1 MLLPTGKSRLLA
13 GAFAFAL
20 GLVLA
25 ADAAAQ
31 TLVPVP
37 GAPTLNTVTFSW
49 TAGTPP
55 YWISLS
61 TDSSFAVWE
70 TSGSFSGTTTTYI
83 NLDQDT
89 IYNFRVKNSAQ
100 DDGSYEQT
108 QSVTLAAA
116 PSGPFFQGGE
126 GYFTAES
133 SVTAQV
139 SVAWET
145 NGNPDYTEYV
155 LEYTSHT
162 DFTSYKGSIAL
173 PHPPLTASGL
183 LANTTYLFRVK
194 ASNLEDVETIY
205 SGIIS
210 TSTLAA
216 GLQDV
221 SHSVHR
227 TSAAVSWTPMA
238 SGIRERNAEG
248 YALLMATSPVFSGV
262 VHSSATADAA
272 AGELTI
278 EGLLMNTTYYYKAG
292 ALNWNGV
299 PNYTYVKSFTT
310 RSSSISAF
318 GLVSRHV
325 SSASFSWDALA
336 GGAAGYEL
344 QASTSAAFGLDPG
357 ALVLSSRTFDLAWNS
372 LSMEGLRAN
381 TTWYFRA
388 GSLNSALEGNY
399 AAPVST
405 ITLAELVELSET
417 VTPNVTVG
425 QTSIV
430 VHYMLHDCRGYV
442 LERSTGPF
450 GSGAEVHFTSAPA
463 PSGGSLGFDS
473 LRQSTTYYLRIAALN
488 WDFTPNYSD
497 LGYRATLAADP
508 LPLVTLYRV
517 WSTSATMTFG
527 PVGAD
532 GYAVQASTYFSFTHI
547 AAESF
552 EPDGDAGSATVE
564 GLDPNTFYYFR
575 AGPVFSGTTV
585 YTLSTPSDDYTLPQ
599 AAAGVKFSGV
609 FYSSAAVTW
618 VALPPEPPPDSAWG
632 YSLEASLQPGFD
644 SIAFSSG
651 TAEISVSTLALTG
664 LAPNTSY
671 YFRLGTLAFDGD
683 KRFSVPGSTVTRA
696 IPPVQEEFS
705 FLSTGTLTVN
715 WTAGDNPP
723 DTLYRVVSTTAPDW
737 QNPDGAPVAS
747 SDTYNLALSTSGL
760 FPNTTY
766 FFWVT
771 AFNRL
776 GIQEGPYAF
785 EPMAT
790 LAFLPAAATPSGI
803 GKSSVTINWDRDLN
817 PPPPDTEYTV
827 RISTRPD
834 FASAV
839 RSSTTRETSAWFDGL
854 ISNAS
859 YYAQVAA
866 LNHTGVPT
874 DFATLPAPL
883 TLPATPQAL
892 AQDAAF
898 SGLKLDAFSVHWE
911 DGDNQYGTSYAVEVS
926 TTEDFS
932 VLYSSG
938 VADGT
943 TDLYFTGLLIGATYW
958 TRAQAISRDGVQRS
972 SFTLTGSTVTLADR
986 KGTAPYG
993 VDTTVSLATYYGD
1006 YTVIVPAGG
1015 LSGSTRLTISPAAS
1029 LPEGPSNA
1037 GTLLPTGIGLEV
1049 SHFPPV
1055 TVLEAVTLEVPY
1067 RVEDL
1072 PAGTDR
1078 SRLVL
1083 ALYDPVSG
1091 GWVPLPSV
1099 SDTAANIVRAQTWHL
1114 STFQIMIS
1122 LPGSGTTGLKIYP
1135 NPYRPSSRA
1144 GVMRFAGLPAGT
1156 GIKIYTVLGEL
1167 VRELRTGQDGTASW
1181 DGRNERNGEVAS
1193 GVYLAFVKPPDAGG
1207 KLFKVAVER

>member
-1 MLLPTGKSRLLA
+1 MAAAL
-13 GAFAFAL
+13 AL
-20 GLVLA
+20 GLAPALA
-25 ADAAAQ
+25 APAAAQ
-31 TLVPVP
+31 LQPVP
-37 GAPTLNTVTFSW
+37 GAPTLDTLTFNW
-49 TAGTPP
+49 PAGTGN
-55 YWISLS
+55 YTVQLS
-61 TDSSFAVWE
+61 TASDFSAISFA
-70 TSGSFSGTTTTYI
+70 GTVLAAETTTYQ
-83 NLDQDT
+83 NLPQDSL
-89 IYNFRVKNSAQ
+89 YHFRVKDSAQ
-100 DDGSYEQT
+100 GDDLYRSA
-108 QSVTLAAA
+108 QSATLAAA
-116 PSGPFFQGGE
+116 PTGPFFQGGE

-133 SVTAQV
+133 SITAQV

-162 DFTSYKGSIAL
+162 DFTAYKGSIAL

-205 SGIIS
+205 SGVIS

-216 GLQDV
+216 GLRDV
-221 SHSVHR
+221 AHEVHR

-238 SGIRERNAEG
+238 SGVQEGDAEG
-248 YALLMATSPVFSGV
+248 YALLVSTSQLFTGT
-262 VHSSATADAA
+262 VHYSATDNAA
-272 AGELTI
+272 AGELTV

-299 PNYTYVKSFTT
+299 PNFTYAESFTT
-310 RSSSISAF
+310 RASSISAF
-318 GLVSRHV
+318 GLVSRHIN
-325 SSASFSWDALA
+325 SASFSWDALA

-357 ALVLSSRTFDLAWNS
+357 ATVISSRTFDLAWNS
-372 LSMEGLRAN
+372 LSVEGLRAN
-381 TTWYFRA
+381 TTWYFRG
-388 GSLNSALEGNY
+388 GSLNSVLEGNY
-399 AAPVST
+399 AAAVST
-405 ITLAELVELSET
+405 ITLADLVELAQD
-417 VTPNVTVG
+417 VTPPLAVG
-425 QTSIV
+425 QTFISV
-430 VHYMLHDCRGYV
+430 SYLENDNCLGYV

-450 GSGAEVHFTSAPA
+450 GSGAEVYFTSAPA
-463 PSGGSLGFDS
+463 PSGGSLRFDS

-497 LGYRATLAADP
+497 LGYKATLAADP

-517 WSTSATMTFG
+517 WSTSATVTFG
-527 PVGAD
+527 PVGSD
-532 GYAVQASTYFSFTHI
+532 GYAVQASTYFSFTLI
-547 AAESF
+547 AAETF
-552 EPDGDAGSATVE
+552 EPDGDAGSASVE

-585 YTLSTPSDDYTLPQ
+585 YTLATPSEDYTLPQ
-599 AAAGVKFSGV
+599 AAAGGKFSGV

-644 SIAFSSG
+644 AIAFSSV

-664 LAPNTSY
+664 LAPDTSY
-671 YFRLGTLAFDGD
+671 YFRLGTLARDGD
-683 KRFSVPGSTVTRA
+683 KRFSVLGSTVTRA
-696 IPPVQEEFS
+696 IPPEQTDFS
-705 FLSTGTLTVN
+705 LLSTGSITVN

-723 DTLYRVVSTTAPDW
+723 DTRYRVVTTTAPDW
-737 QNPDGAPVAS
+737 EDPDGAPVTS

-766 FFWVT
+766 YFWVT

-776 GIQEGPYAF
+776 GIQEGPYTF

-790 LAFLPAAATPSGI
+790 LAFLPAAAAPSGI

-817 PPPPDTEYTV
+817 PPPPDTEYEV

-839 RSSTTRETSAWFDGL
+839 HSSTTRETSAWFDGL

-859 YYAQVAA
+859 YYAQIAA

-874 DFATLPAPL
+874 AFTPLPAPL

-892 AQDAAF
+892 AQDDAI

-943 TDLYFTGLLIGATYW
+943 TTLYFTGLLTGATYW
-958 TRAQAISRDGVQRS
+958 TRAQAISRGGVHRS

-993 VDTTVSLATYYGD
+993 EDTTVSLPTYYGD

-1015 LSGSTRLTISPAAS
+1015 LSGSTRIRIAPETS
-1029 LPEGPSNA
+1029 LPSAPANA

-1049 SHFPPV
+1049 AHFPPV
-1055 TVLEAVTLEVPY
+1055 VVLEAVTLEVPY

-1083 ALYDPVSG
+1083 ALYDPVSD

-1122 LPGSGTTGLKIYP
+1122 VPGSGTTGLKIYP

-1167 VRELRTGQDGTASW
+1167 VRELRTGLDGTASW

-1193 GVYLAFVKPPDAGG
+1193 GVYLAFIKPPDAGG
-1207 KLFKVAVER
+1207 KIFKVAVER